1 MLLYPSCFRK
11 KQQGSVG
18 SLIIWVSAALSNPLP
33 SEHFPYHDG
42 LLGRRALQE
51 TLLSRP
57 AQPAGYN
64 ICQDIF
70 QDDRGLKRVTRDT
83 WRKIGQQVGYKMVR
97 EQILDSRMD
106 CKYEDKPTSTTGYIY
121 FKNTKVWKDR
131 ASEAEAKQKKHEEY
145 FISCA
150 NRKESGQT
158 NDWKQPEKGV

>member
-70 QDDRGLKRVTRDT
+70 QDDRGLKRVTREG
-83 WRKIGQQVGYKMVR
+83 K
-97 EQILDSRMD
+97 
-106 CKYEDKPTSTTGYIY
+106 
-121 FKNTKVWKDR
+121 
-131 ASEAEAKQKKHEEY
+131 
-145 FISCA
+145 
-150 NRKESGQT
+150 
-158 NDWKQPEKGV
+158 